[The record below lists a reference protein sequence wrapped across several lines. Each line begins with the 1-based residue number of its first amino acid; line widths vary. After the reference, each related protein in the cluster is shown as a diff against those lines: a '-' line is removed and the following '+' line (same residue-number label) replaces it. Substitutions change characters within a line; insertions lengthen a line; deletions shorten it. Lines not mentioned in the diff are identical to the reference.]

1 MKKKFMTILIK
12 LLFTSILL
20 LPLNGYSQQE
30 QPINEI
36 NEERF
41 SNNNL
46 KYQVEY
52 INGIKQGKEI
62 FLYESGSKKIESH
75 FKNGKE
81 NGLWQQWY
89 ENGQIRSSV
98 KFINGQKDGEEIYFN
113 RDGSIRSTDLYKM
126 GKIIK

>member
-1 MKKKFMTILIK
+1 MIKKFMIILIK
-12 LLFTSILL
+12 LFFASILL
-20 LPLNGYSQQE
+20 LPLNSFSQQKS
-30 QPINEI
+30 PINEI
-36 NEERF
+36 YEERF

-52 INGIKQGKEI
+52 INDIKHGKEI
-62 FLYESGSKKIESH
+62 FWYESGAKKIESN
-75 FKNGKE
+75 FKNGRE

-98 KFINGQKDGEEIYFN
+98 KFINGQKDGKEIYYN
-113 RDGSIRSTDLYKM
+113 KDGSIKSTDLYEM